1 MIAASIS
8 PNRTIR
14 RRLKVICCLILTAA
28 NLKVIA
34 DDWSFDVNPYLSA
47 VAFDTETTLPA
58 LPPRTPAGV
67 DRFETGI
74 TGTAMHGK
82 N

>member
-1 MIAASIS
+1 MNYDCSINFTQPHDS
-8 PNRTIR
+8 PKAESHLLPDPNSR
-14 RRLKVICCLILTAA
+14 KP
-28 NLKVIA
+28 
-34 DDWSFDVNPYLSA
+34 DWSFDVNPYLSA
-47 VAFDTETTLPA
+47 VGFDTETTLPA